1 MNIYAVRTVNTVYA
15 VFTVN
20 ADDAV
25 LAVFTDLNGFGDKVL
40 VHHDGNIAVCIFY
53 GLNIFIAI
61 FGIGLCTAADD
72 AQGFTE
78 VFVNYLPVVTDE
90 VHALGRQ
97 VVRHIRRRIR
107 YGVIYLIRQVVYVY
121 DFASVVTRRI
131 GYVGNMR
138 AARLVNVRAARH
150 GNGVFIHHTACYIV
164 LYGTVRQV
172 VYSRLGSHILYRN
185 LFFYACMLLIFYRQV
200 HLAVSI
206 DRVGTV
212 STSVIGY

>member
-1 MNIYAVRTVNTVYA
+1 M
-15 VFTVN
+15 
-20 ADDAV
+20 
-25 LAVFTDLNGFGDKVL
+25 NGFGNKVFI
-40 VHHDGNIAVCIFY
+40 HHDGNIAVCIFY
-53 GLNIFIAI
+53 GLNIFTAI
-61 FGIGLCTAADD
+61 LGIDLRAAADD
-72 AQGFTE
+72 TQGFAE
-78 VFVNYLPVVTDE
+78 IFMNYLPVVTDE

-107 YGVIYLIRQVVYVY
+107 YSIIYLICQVIYVY

-150 GNGVFIHHTACYIV
+150 GNGVFIHHAACYII

-172 VYSRLGSHILYRN
+172 IYSRLGSHILYRN
-185 LFFYACMLLIFYRQV
+185 RLLHACMILVFYRQV

-212 STSVIGY
+212 GTSVISY